1 MERHAESKVIVAV
14 RVRPLS
20 EDEQERNEESI
31 VFCPDEHNL
40 LVSQEGLVERAF
52 SFNMVFRPECSQ
64 QEIFQTTGM
73 RKLIDMAIE
82 GYTCTVFAF
91 GQTGSGKTYTITGPH
106 SLFSEDSQE
115 SELEGLMQRSV
126 AYLLERVQHSDE
138 LFQLC
143 ASYSEIYN
151 EQVRD
156 LLNPWLTYSLAV
168 RGSTTSGFYVENLS
182 VVEFCNLEGFMTLLE
197 RGMQNRQ
204 SSSQTQN
211 EHSSRSHSILTLYIK
226 HTLTGAEPVAVARG
240 KLCIVDLARGSERV
254 KDRDS
259 DTEKLLEETGNINRS
274 LLTLG
279 KCITALVDPKKR
291 TGHIPYRDSKL
302 TMLLSDSL
310 GGEGITLM
318 IACVSPTAGNL
329 QETMNTLRYSSKAK
343 RIKNKP
349 VAKSDLREQI
359 LASLQKEIRILKEEN
374 MTLRQHLPKFQE
386 ELESGASGSCTGST
400 DGTVE
405 PVYYDERSESTGSDA
420 GLMSLLQDLKREI
433 DKLQKD
439 KRLLLDKQESS
450 DQQRECLS
458 QENVRLLRKLR
469 DLERVICSSPHSNSS
484 YSGISLDNEASSG
497 NSPQCVQNPTV
508 PQQQLPP
515 DQSPSQPPYTITYCC
530 TCSVEAH
537 QQGQGCPQ
545 LLERLALHED
555 SYGAHHLNPQKLP
568 LIQDGDAARHPRAV
582 EGGKQPGR
590 EPPGEEPA
598 YGACPP
604 QRRRSQVEKRGYAE
618 RFQGLL
624 EARGKKAQSV
634 EMTAG
639 RPQQGDPGL
648 PLLVKKRG
656 ETS

>member
-1 MERHAESKVIVAV
+1 MESKVIVAV

-20 EDEQERNEESI
+20 EDEQERSEESI
-31 VFCPDEHNL
+31 VFCSDKHSV
-40 LVSQEGLVERAF
+40 LVSQEGLVEREF
-52 SFNMVFRPECSQ
+52 SFNMVFRPESSQ
-64 QEIFQTTGM
+64 QEIFETTGM

-82 GYTCTVFAF
+82 GYSCTVFAF

-115 SELEGLMQRSV
+115 SDLEGLMQRSV
-126 AYLLERVQHSDE
+126 AYLLEREQRSDE
-138 LFQLC
+138 AFQLC

-182 VVEFCNLEGFMTLLE
+182 VVEFCNLESFMTLLE

-204 SSSQTQN
+204 TSSQTQN

-226 HTLTGAEPVAVARG
+226 HTLTGAEPVVVTQG
-240 KLCIVDLARGSERV
+240 KLCIVDLAGSERV
-254 KDRDS
+254 KDGDT
-259 DTEKLLEETGNINRS
+259 TEKLLEETGNINRS

-310 GGEGITLM
+310 GGDGITLM
-318 IACVSPTAGNL
+318 IACVSPTADNL

-349 VAKSDLREQI
+349 VAKSNLREQI
-359 LASLQKEIRILKEEN
+359 LASLQKEIRILREEN
-374 MTLRQHLPKFQE
+374 MTLRQHLPKSQE
-386 ELESGASGSCTGST
+386 EFESGASGSYTGST
-400 DGTVE
+400 DGAAE
-405 PVYYDERSESTGSDA
+405 PIYYVERSDSTGSDA

-439 KRLLLDKQESS
+439 KRLLLDKQQSS
-450 DQQRECLS
+450 DQKRECLS

-484 YSGISLDNEASSG
+484 YSGISLDDEASSG
-497 NSPQCVQNPTV
+497 SSPQWVQNPAL
-508 PQQQLPP
+508 PQQHPP
-515 DQSPSQPPYTITYCC
+515 PEQSPSQAPYPITYCC

-537 QQGQGCPQ
+537 QQGQGCPE

-555 SYGAHHLNPQKLP
+555 SYGSHYLNPQKLP
-568 LIQDGDAARHPRAV
+568 LIQYGDAARAV
-582 EGGKQPGR
+582 EGGSQPGL
-590 EPPGEEPA
+590 EPPGEELVS
-598 YGACPP
+598 GARPP

-618 RFQGLL
+618 RFQDLL
-624 EARGKKAQSV
+624 EARGQKAPV
-634 EMTAG
+634 EVTAR

-656 ETS
+656 DSI